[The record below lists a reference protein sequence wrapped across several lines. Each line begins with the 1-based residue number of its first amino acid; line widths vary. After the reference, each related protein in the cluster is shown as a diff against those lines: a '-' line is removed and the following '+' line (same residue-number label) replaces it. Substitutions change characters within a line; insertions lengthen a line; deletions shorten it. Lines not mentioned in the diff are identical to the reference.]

1 MPLVIVATADV
12 VSVCLAVLVLR
23 RRHPLWGRRRLRA
36 GLPVWREPTPR
47 VDPGFE
53 HRPWTDRDSA
63 FAQMEFGRRGQDG
76 IPSIAFIAPQWS
88 MN

>member
-1 MPLVIVATADV
+1 MPLVIVAAADV

-23 RRHPLWGRRRLRA
+23 RRQPPRGRQHLA
-36 GLPVWREPTPR
+36 ASLPVWREPAPR
-47 VDPGFE
+47 VDPDFK
-53 HRPWTDRDSA
+53 HRPWTDRDVA
-63 FAQMEFGRRGQDG
+63 FAQMEFGQRSQDG